1 MGEERPIETME
12 DIAAFLGVCVRKAYY
27 LAPDMRKKK
36 VLFSKKRRL
45 KSGRYVKVNFT
56 YASKLEEWLGE
67 RGGI

>member
-1 MGEERPIETME
+1 MSEERPIETME

-27 LAPDMRKKK
+27 LAHDMRKKK
-36 VLFSKKRRL
+36 VLFQKKRRL
-45 KSGRYVKVNFT
+45 KSGRYIKVNFT